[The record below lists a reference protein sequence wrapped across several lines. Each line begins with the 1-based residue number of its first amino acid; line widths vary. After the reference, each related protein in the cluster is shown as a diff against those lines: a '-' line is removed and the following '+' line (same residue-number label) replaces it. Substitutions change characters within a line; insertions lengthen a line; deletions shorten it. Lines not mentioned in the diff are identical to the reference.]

1 MINPSVLVID
11 DESTVREA
19 VATSLR
25 REGYDMLFAA
35 NGLEGLDLIRN
46 EAPSVVILDL
56 RMPVMDGFEVLSRA
70 DPKPTDSYSVVV
82 LTGHG
87 DENAIQE
94 CYEAGV
100 SFFLDKP
107 FNTYQLRGVVKSA
120 MAMKLLTDQLQQL
133 VAERTDDLEQRLTEI
148 TALNRYCQE
157 QSKELLE
164 QIALYRRALE
174 DRESALRGVGYP
186 LQNLEPFSFP
196 ELPDPPA
203 SGALGCRTPLDN

>member
-25 REGYDMLFAA
+25 REGYEMLFAA

-56 RMPVMDGFEVLSRA
+56 KMPVMDGFEVLHRV

-82 LTGHG
+82 MTGHG

-107 FNTYQLRGVVKSA
+107 FNAYQLRGVVKSA
-120 MAMKLLTDQLQQL
+120 MAVRLLTDQLQQL

-148 TALNRYCQE
+148 TALNRYYQE
-157 QSKELLE
+157 QSRELLE
-164 QIALYRRALE
+164 QIALCRRALE
-174 DRESALRGVGYP
+174 YREKVLRDVGYP

-196 ELPDPPA
+196 EMPGRPA
-203 SGALGCRTPLDN
+203 SDTGMQNTPG